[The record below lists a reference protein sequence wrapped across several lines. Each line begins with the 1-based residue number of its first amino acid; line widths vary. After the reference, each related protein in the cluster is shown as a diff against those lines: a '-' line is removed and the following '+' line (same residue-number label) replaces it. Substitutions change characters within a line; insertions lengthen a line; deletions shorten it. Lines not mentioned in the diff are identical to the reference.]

1 MSVGVQVL
9 DDVLFPDEVAA
20 LGVSGVNQRRNQ
32 RTVNQAGFTMV
43 TRIYSRTLREY
54 TVGIHPMTAAAWLT
68 VEALHEI
75 TEGGAFGML
84 LRDPKDSR
92 VSLTD
97 GKLQGFAGGQLV
109 GVMGQGFGVPTYR
122 LHKRYAAMGTS
133 RTHDRRITRPM
144 PTPSITRG
152 GSPVTVGGGAGQIS
166 IDLSTGT
173 VTFVADA
180 SQSIQSITVGATT
193 VLNFANGTGIV
204 AALSV
209 GQRVYLSGITGT
221 AATTLNGLSHE
232 VTNVGAT
239 SLTIATTTTG
249 LTATGGTAAKY
260 PQASEAL
267 AWSGGFYV
275 PVHFASDEI
284 DWTFLAG
291 DLDEGERLLA
301 GPSVVLVEI
310 REQ

>member
-1 MSVGVQVL
+1 MSVTVLNDVIFPRQIVEVGVR
-9 DDVLFPDEVAA
+9 
-20 LGVSGVNQRRNQ
+20 GMNRRRNE
-32 RTVNQAGFTMV
+32 RTENQAGFVQV
-43 TRIYSRTLREY
+43 TVLWSRTLREF
-54 TVGIHPMTAAAWLT
+54 VIGMVPLT
-68 VEALHEI
+68 VEQWATVEGLHEV

-84 LRDPKDSR
+84 ILDPKDSLVTAAQGR
-92 VSLTD
+92 
-97 GKLQGFAGGQLV
+97 LQGFAGSQLV
-109 GVMGQGFGVPTYR
+109 GTNGFGYGVPVYR
-122 LHKRYAAMGTS
+122 LFKRYSAYGTT

-144 PTPSITRG
+144 ATPAITRG
-152 GSPVTVGGGAGQIS
+152 GSPVTVGSGAGNIS
-166 IDLSTGT
+166 INLDTGT

-180 SQSIQSITVGATT
+180 SQAIQSITVGSTT
-193 VLNFANGTGIV
+193 VLNFSNGTGIV

-232 VTNVGAT
+232 VINVGAT
-239 SLTIATTTTG
+239 SLTIAITTTG

-275 PVHFASDEI
+275 PVHFRDDSI
-284 DWTFLAG
+284 DWEIVRG
-291 DLDEGERLLA
+291 GPSESGRLLA